1 MSSSAV
7 FGTQNQNFTF
17 YRRYRYF
24 DNKVGIQI
32 TSE

>member
-1 MSSSAV
+1 MSGSAV

-24 DNKVGIQI
+24 DTKVGMQI
-32 TSE
+32 RSE